1 MRRRLLNSQ
10 NSIIGGGS
18 VIYYTT
24 SDKKVLSLYNTTG
37 FDAPVIQNTY
47 ENGLGTLVFGGTL
60 TRIGGSSSSN
70 SPFYYT
76 NVEVVILPDTI
87 TYLGSDV
94 FYGSDIATVYV
105 KSPIPPEILSTR
117 TYNMGT

>member
-1 MRRRLLNSQ
+1 M
-10 NSIIGGGS
+10 
-18 VIYYTT
+18 
-24 SDKKVLSLYNTTG
+24 YNTTG

-60 TRIGGSSSSN
+60 TRIGGTSGVY

-94 FYGSDIATVYV
+94 FYGSDIATVYI
-105 KSPIPPEILSTR
+105 KSPNPPEMLDTYAYGEPTWVVPAEYYSLYLADST
-117 TYNMGT
+117 